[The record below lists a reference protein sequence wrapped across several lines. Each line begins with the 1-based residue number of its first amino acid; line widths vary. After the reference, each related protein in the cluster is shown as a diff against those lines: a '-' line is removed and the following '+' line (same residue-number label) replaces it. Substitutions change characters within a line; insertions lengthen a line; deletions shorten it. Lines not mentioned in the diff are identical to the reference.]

1 MTVGEVEEL
10 AISKGLKVQ
19 IATVDDWT
27 TCLPQTPLDSVKF
40 MPKQTTQEKMQE
52 ILDR

>member
-1 MTVGEVEEL
+1 M
-10 AISKGLKVQ
+10 KVQ

-40 MPKQTTQEKMQE
+40 MPKQTTKEKMQE